1 MDLGIDH
8 TNDAPLQLPE
18 DENVLHYFECFCG
31 SLIRV
36 GTKQQLMSHLRS
48 KKHINHTIKVQYSQ
62 MLEKLEEVKASNTH
76 AVLDAISAHTQPPP
90 TYTAG
95 IVPCGTE
102 DQNE

>member
-8 TNDAPLQLPE
+8 INDAHHQLPQ
-18 DENVLHYFECFCG
+18 DESVLHYFECFCG

-76 AVLDAISAHTQPPP
+76 AILGAVSPQTHTADAPP
-90 TYTAG
+90 TYTAD
-95 IVPCGTE
+95 VP
-102 DQNE
+102 